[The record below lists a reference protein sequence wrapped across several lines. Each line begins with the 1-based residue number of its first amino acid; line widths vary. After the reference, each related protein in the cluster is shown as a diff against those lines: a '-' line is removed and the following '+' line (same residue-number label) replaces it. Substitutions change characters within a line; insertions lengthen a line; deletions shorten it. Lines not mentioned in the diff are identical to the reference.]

1 VLGRELLPVLEA
13 CGGGAACRRAG
24 PWVNGA
30 RGAGR
35 GREVLAARGKEKGG
49 EEERRRRE
57 GKKKG
62 EKGKEERKKGRERR
76 KEKEEKKKGKRKE
89 KWRKKIDEIGE
100 EVLENLG
107 NC

>member
-1 VLGRELLPVLEA
+1 VLRRGLLPVLEA

-35 GREVLAARGKEKGG
+35 GREVLAARGKEKEGG
-49 EEERRRRE
+49 GRKKKKGRE
-57 GKKKG
+57 KKKG
-62 EKGKEERKKGRERR
+62 EKGKEERKKGRER
-76 KEKEEKKKGKRKE
+76 KKEEKKREKRKE
-89 KWRKKIDEIGE
+89 KWRKKREEIGE